1 LTEPAGDI
9 IFNCTQ
15 TSAVNNSQATI
26 TLEYQGI
33 PITNSTA
40 YPAAKPISVPAGSNN
55 CAAAI
60 PAGNISVSNASGQ
73 VVVTVPANM
82 GTGAGTTCSFTVTGV
97 LLALSGS
104 GATSVNANVSV
115 SPGNQLLITAGQN
128 VATVITSVLPGLRVT
143 PPTPSVTLGPGLVL
157 TTGATVTPGSATFT
171 ITTTENYIDMFR
183 DDAQFNGGAA
193 TQGVQIS
200 HTFSGIP
207 TGVTLGG
214 CTAGTAGGAGTMAT
228 FIVGG
233 ATTITSG
240 SPTIVIEVGG
250 VPDLAAIESVTL
262 TCTTFTAG
270 ATATIPLTPGAITA
284 TVTLAPTGNAFSATG
299 AVLTGATTGQIPR
312 YTSSPSTAVTALTII
327 SATTHMLFPYVAIGD
342 GFDSGFV
349 ITNTTADPYGFTSG
363 AVNTTGGAR
372 ALAGPVTL
380 AFYPTPTTAGTTVSP
395 FCVSTA
401 AGAASVAG
409 ITSCTI
415 ATPGIGLVSGAVPS
429 GSSWIVLGSQVT
441 SGVTSAPAVFRGY
454 VFGISNF
461 PYAHPTVF
469 VADATFS
476 GKFTAGG
483 PGLVLPNPSV
493 LARTGGSIT
502 SGGVTLPLGFSVGL
516 VESLGH

>member
-1 LTEPAGDI
+1 
-9 IFNCTQ
+9 
-15 TSAVNNSQATI
+15 
-26 TLEYQGI
+26 
-33 PITNSTA
+33 
-40 YPAAKPISVPAGSNN
+40 
-55 CAAAI
+55 
-60 PAGNISVSNASGQ
+60 
-73 VVVTVPANM
+73 
-82 GTGAGTTCSFTVTGV
+82 
-97 LLALSGS
+97 
-104 GATSVNANVSV
+104 VSV

-143 PPTPSVTLGPGLVL
+143 PATPTVTVGPGLVL
-157 TTGATVTPGSATFT
+157 TTAAAVTPGSATFT

-183 DDAQFNGGAA
+183 AAAQFNSGAA
-193 TQGVQIS
+193 FNGVQLS
-200 HTFSGIP
+200 FAFAGLP
-207 TGVTLGG
+207 TGTTIGG
-214 CTAGTAGGAGTMAT
+214 CTAGASGGAGTMAP

-233 ATTITSG
+233 GTTVTAAA
-240 SPTIVIEVGG
+240 PTIVVEIGG
-250 VPDLAAIESVTL
+250 TADLAAVESVTL
-262 TCTTFTAG
+262 NCTTFTAG
-270 ATATIPLTPGAITA
+270 ATASLPLAPGAITA
-284 TVTLAPTGNAFSATG
+284 TVTLAPTGTAFSSAG

-312 YTSSPSTAVTALTII
+312 YTSAPSAAVTVLTII

-342 GFDSGFV
+342 GFDTGFV

-363 AVNTTGGAR
+363 ATNTTGGAR

-380 AFYPTPTTAGTTVSP
+380 AFYPTPTSTTAVTP

-415 ATPGIGLVSGAVPS
+415 ATSGIGLVSGAVPS

-441 SGVTSAPAVFRGY
+441 SGVTTAPAVFRGY

-461 PYAHPTVF
+461 PYAHPTSF